1 MKSGRLESAMANRGV
16 KGDVLIVDDERW
28 LCEIVG
34 EVLEAEGYR
43 PTIFT
48 NPCEAI
54 DAIERRSFE
63 LAFIDINMPE
73 MSGLELASRIRG
85 CDPHCE
91 VVIMTG
97 FASIEN
103 AIQAV
108 KIGASDYLRKPFS
121 TGEIGL
127 CLRYF
132 KERKALGERVS
143 RAEERYFRLVQSIP
157 MLIFRLRKDFE
168 LDFINQACLSILG
181 YSQQEAMLPGGWLI
195 DRIYS
200 EDRTRIRDLL
210 QSAFDSNSPSVTEEC
225 RLAHKDGHI
234 VYGLLKCISY
244 TGCKAE
250 EDVDCIEGIIVD
262 ITDRV
267 MLEKTLVQREK
278 LKTLGVVAAEV
289 AHEIRNPL
297 VCIGGFARR
306 LQKRLPDAPETR
318 IIQRE
323 SERLEKILDRIRDY
337 LTPVEICPREC
348 SVNTVVTQCVE
359 LFLPHLQG
367 KNIICRVDMNEN
379 MPPVLTDP
387 DILAQVCINL
397 MRNGLSATESG
408 QELVIRTFETDRNIH
423 IDFKNPATGASLK
436 KPELLFLPFD
446 EGGESIGLPLCY
458 QLLKDM
464 GGLLSFRL
472 ENDHVIFTISV
483 PKTAQNRMR
492 ESGSWPTSSAET
504 DETDP

>member
-1 MKSGRLESAMANRGV
+1 MTNGMVE
-16 KGDVLIVDDERW
+16 GDVLIVDDERW

-43 PTIFT
+43 PVIFT
-48 NPCEAI
+48 NPCEAVDI
-54 DAIERRSFE
+54 IERRSFA

-73 MSGLELASRIRG
+73 MSGLELASRIKG

-127 CLRYF
+127 CVRHF
-132 KERKALGERVS
+132 QERKALGERVS
-143 RAEERYFRLVQSIP
+143 RAEERYFRLVQNIP

-168 LDFINQACLSILG
+168 LDFINQACLPILG
-181 YSQQEAMLPGGWLI
+181 YTPQEAMHAGGWLI

-200 EDRTRIRDLL
+200 EDRPRIRDLL
-210 QSAFDSNSPSVTEEC
+210 QRAFDSNTPSVTEEC
-225 RLAHKDGHI
+225 RLAHKDGHM

-250 EDVDCIEGIIVD
+250 EDVDCIEGIVVD

-359 LFLPHLQG
+359 LFLPHIQG
-367 KNIICRVDMNEN
+367 KNVTCRVDLNEN
-379 MPPVLTDP
+379 MPAVFTDP
-387 DILAQVCINL
+387 DVLAQVCINL
-397 MRNGLSATESG
+397 MRNGLAATERG
-408 QELVIRTFETDRNIH
+408 QELVIRTFETDRNLH
-423 IDFKNPATGASLK
+423 IDFKNPAAGASLK

-472 ENDHVIFTISV
+472 EDDHVIFTISV
-483 PKTAQNRMR
+483 PKATQNRMR
-492 ESGSWPTSSAET
+492 ESGSWSASGART
-504 DETDP
+504 DETAP